1 MDKKE
6 VLLERNKISRL
17 LGTQSEDDS
26 LERNIF
32 LLESLGRQK
41 DIVDIIGKVY
51 VLIKERHD
59 SQALED
65 IRNEICGL
73 IGTLENTGSF
83 LVKLIILGLKVRDVY
98 RNLLVCFRLRL
109 ARLSSSK
116 SIFNKSVKN
125 IILSFLVAYQSVTE
139 ETST

>member
-1 MDKKE
+1 MDLIPKE
-6 VLLERNKISRL
+6 TIEQKIYLIRKQKVILDSDLAKLYGVGTKVLNQAVKRNAKRFPSDFMFTLTREEILRMSQIV
-17 LGTQSEDDS
+17 TS
-26 LERNIF
+26 LKY
-32 LLESLGRQK
+32 SK
-41 DIVDIIGKVY
+41 Y
-51 VLIKERHD
+51 
-59 SQALED
+59 
-65 IRNEICGL
+65 
-73 IGTLENTGSF
+73 GSF